1 MGGVSAA
8 VSKTAAAPIERVKL
22 LIQNQDEMLKTG
34 RQVQVFHGCWSPD
47 YRQGGFQV
55 SLQGCWC
62 QHSPWCGRCRC
73 LVHLRSNAGPD
84 VRKGFQVEDDN
95 CSIDCVG
102 GVVEAGNGAEVI

>member
-1 MGGVSAA
+1 MEF
-8 VSKTAAAPIERVKL
+8 PCL
-22 LIQNQDEMLKTG
+22 LPSRMDCHHWCRYRFLPS
-34 RQVQVFHGCWSPD
+34 RHHPSSYDDDFWSPD

-84 VRKGFQVEDDN
+84 VRKGFSVEDDN